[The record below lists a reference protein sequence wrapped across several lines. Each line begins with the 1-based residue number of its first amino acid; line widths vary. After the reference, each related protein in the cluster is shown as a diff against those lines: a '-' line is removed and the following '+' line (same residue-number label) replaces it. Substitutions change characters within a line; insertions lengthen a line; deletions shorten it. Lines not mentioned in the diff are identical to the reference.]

1 MTARG
6 WFLFSVMS
14 VVWGIPYLL
23 IKVAVEAD
31 LSPSMV
37 VFTRCA
43 LGAALLLPFALRQ
56 GALPRTVRLHWRPM
70 LAFACIEII
79 GPWWT
84 LTDAERHLSS
94 STAGLLIA
102 GVPIV
107 GVALARFF
115 GAGERLGVRR
125 AAGLTLGLAGVAVL
139 TVPHLTGGDARS
151 LGELLLTV
159 LGYATAP
166 LIAAR
171 WLRQVPTLQLTAP
184 CLALAALVYAPA
196 AAMTWPSSV
205 PSPSVL
211 AALAGLGVICTAVA
225 FVTFLELIKEVGPTR
240 AMVFTYVNPAVAV
253 AAGAAFLDEQL
264 TAGVLAAFAL
274 ILTGSVLATAAGPGR
289 TPRPLL
295 RRPGKQ
301 PPDTGPGHPAEPR
314 RRASPVAWS
323 TRQTSRADGRVE
335 SPSRGASRG
344 TSGLHRAGWWLTATR
359 GDPRDSATESRPP
372 GTVLVRPP
380 VRVKRWC
387 KRPPVPRVT
396 WAAR

>member
-6 WFLFSVMS
+6 WFLFSLMG

-31 LSPSMV
+31 LSPSTV

-43 LGAALLLPFALRQ
+43 LGAALLLPFAIRQ
-56 GALPRTVRLHWRPM
+56 GGLPGTIRTHWRPM

-107 GVALARFF
+107 GLALARFF
-115 GAGERLGVRR
+115 GDTERLGVRR
-125 AAGLTLGLAGVAVL
+125 ATGLALGLAGVGVL

-151 LGELLLTV
+151 LAEVFVTV
-159 LGYATAP
+159 IGYATAP

-171 WLRQVPTLQLTAP
+171 YLKDIPTLQLIAP

-196 AAMTWPSSV
+196 AVVTRPPTMPSTSV
-205 PSPSVL
+205 LTAL
-211 AALAGLGVICTAVA
+211 AALGAVCTAVA
-225 FVTFLELIKEVGPTR
+225 FVAFLELIKEVGPTR
-240 AMVFTYVNPAVAV
+240 ATVFTYVNPAVAV
-253 AAGAAFLDEQL
+253 AAGAIFLDEPL
-264 TAGVLAAFAL
+264 TAGIVAAFTL
-274 ILTGSVLATAAGPGR
+274 ILAGSVLATSAAGPRKGSR
-289 TPRPLL
+289 KGSRKAPR
-295 RRPGKQ
+295 
-301 PPDTGPGHPAEPR
+301 
-314 RRASPVAWS
+314 PVAWS

-335 SPSRGASRG
+335 VPMD
-344 TSGLHRAGWWLTATR
+344 L
-359 GDPRDSATESRPP
+359 PEERP
-372 GTVLVRPP
+372 GSTGQGGG
-380 VRVKRWC
+380 
-387 KRPPVPRVT
+387 
-396 WAAR
+396 

>member
-6 WFLFSVMS
+6 WFLFSLMG
-14 VVWGIPYLL
+14 VVWGIPYLM
-23 IKVAVEAD
+23 IKVAVDA

-56 GALPRTVRLHWRPM
+56 GGLGTTLRTHWRPM

-79 GPWWT
+79 GPWFT

-107 GVALARFF
+107 GLAMARFF
-115 GAGERLGVRR
+115 GETERLGARR
-125 AAGLTLGLAGVAVL
+125 TTGLALGLAGVAVL

-151 LGELLLTV
+151 LAEVFLTV

-171 WLRQVPTLQLTAP
+171 RLKDVPTLQLIAP

-196 AAMTWPSSV
+196 AAATWPPAL
-205 PSPSVL
+205 PSTQVL
-211 AALAGLGVICTAVA
+211 AALAGLGVLCTALA
-225 FVTFLELIKEVGPTR
+225 FVAFLELIKEAGPSR
-240 AMVFTYVNPAVAV
+240 ATVITYVNPAIAV
-253 AAGAAFLDEQL
+253 AAGALFLDETL
-264 TAGVLAAFAL
+264 TAGIAVAFTL
-274 ILTGSVLATAAGPGR
+274 ILAGSVLATAAAPKR
-289 TPRPLL
+289 PARPL
-295 RRPGKQ
+295 P
-301 PPDTGPGHPAEPR
+301 
-314 RRASPVAWS
+314 WS

-335 SPSRGASRG
+335 SP
-344 TSGLHRAGWWLTATR
+344 
-359 GDPRDSATESRPP
+359 
-372 GTVLVRPP
+372 
-380 VRVKRWC
+380 
-387 KRPPVPRVT
+387 
-396 WAAR
+396 